1 MKTEKIEELFE
12 NHSPFRTLDYSNDNV
27 MDLEDFTGAINQ
39 AELEWY
45 KKLESH
51 LSQMIERENFAY
63 DVRFYCEE
71 IQNKIKELEN
81 DNENHIRTRI
91 QRSLVRA
98 FTQLQSA
105 DR

>member
-1 MKTEKIEELFE
+1 MKTEKIHELFDKYGHPRFIE
-12 NHSPFRTLDYSNDNV
+12 TGYDDF
-27 MDLEDFTGAINQ
+27 MDLEDFTDAINQ

-81 DNENHIRTRI
+81 GK
-91 QRSLVRA
+91 
-98 FTQLQSA
+98 
-105 DR
+105 